1 MKINFLPCHAGRKQ
15 ACFAAKILIVM
26 TRIMLLLVIALT
38 HVFAEGFGQKISINA
53 KGVPVEHV
61 LKTIEKQT
69 HYLFLY
75 NESDLQ
81 ESEKVSLKIRNAS
94 IDQALKALFKDIPVS
109 YKIFNQNIV
118 LKKVAKSQPR
128 ETMLPLE
135 APEIRQKIQ
144 LNYKPIESPAP
155 SVERVIRGKVIEENG
170 NPFPGVSILVKNTQ
184 TGTTSDGDGA
194 FRLVIPDGIDTAGEL
209 VVIASFVG
217 YKSQEIG
224 FGNRQEIN
232 IVMTVDTKS
241 LNDVVVVGYGTQN
254 KSSITGSVA
263 SLSMKTVSN
272 QPLTSLDQALGG
284 QIAGV
289 NVAQTKGAPG
299 GGVSVR
305 VRGTGSIGAGNEPL
319 YVIDGFP
326 VSGDFNSTFNP
337 LSTINPNDIESI
349 EILKDASA
357 AAIYGSRGS
366 NGVVLVTTKRGKSGK
381 STIQFDTYYGLQ
393 QVANKIDMLD
403 AREYAL
409 FNTEAR
415 NNAWV
420 DRGGK
425 ATDPNSVRPA
435 NLQIPEMFLNPE
447 SLGKGTD
454 WQDEVFRTAP
464 IQNYQLSVSG
474 GNDKTQLFLS
484 GAYFKQDGIVMN
496 TGFDRYS
503 ARINVDHKATQN
515 IKVGMN
521 LSPSFASNKLLP
533 VEDQVFSGGILG
545 SALSLPP
552 TVPVYNPDGSFTTLL
567 GASPYNIGV
576 IDNPVAIAS
585 KIKDRKTVFRTLG
598 SVYAEIDILEGLK
611 LRTSFGLDYS
621 DARQSAYYPSDLG
634 SNGVPAPVQAR
645 ATASNGRDLN
655 WLNEN
660 ILSYKR
666 TFGGKHELDVLGGFT
681 SQKAKY
687 EATSLAAT
695 NFPTDLVPTLNA
707 GQVTSGGTGVSEWSL
722 LSYLGRVNYT
732 FASKYLLSAT
742 IRRDGSS
749 RFGSRNKW
757 GTFPSASVGWYL
769 SEENFLKGQQVVTDM
784 KLRASYGVAGNNTI
798 GNYNHIGLLSNRRYS
813 FGEGTGSVA
822 YGLYPTS
829 ISNEQ
834 LGWEMMHQFD
844 IGLDFSVLRNRL
856 MFTVDYYNKNTADL
870 LLNVPVPAST
880 GYESALQ
887 NIGKLNNRGWEFS
900 VNSKNFTG
908 AFKWSTNFNI
918 SFNKNKVVALGPSG
932 NAIISKSPSFSPNTH
947 ITRIGSPIG
956 SFWGYEAIGI
966 YQSEEEVKNSAVVQ
980 GSAGS
985 HPGDLK
991 FKDIDG
997 DGVITPSDVTI
1008 IGDNSPD
1015 FFYGITN
1022 NFSYGRLNLSILA
1035 DGVQGIQLL
1044 NGSRRNIGL
1053 VNGSYSRK
1061 DVLGRWQSAE
1071 NPGDGRT
1078 PRANTVATGG
1088 NVSYVS
1094 SLLVEDAS
1102 FFRIRNINLR
1112 YALPEKASKIVF
1124 VQQASISLSVQNAL
1138 TFTKYLG
1145 YNPEQSL
1152 NGSSSLTPG
1161 VDFNGYPLARTY
1173 TLGLNLTF

>member
-1 MKINFLPCHAGRKQ
+1 MKINFLPCHAGHRQ
-15 ACFAAKILIVM
+15 SYFAAKILIVM
-26 TRIMLLLVIALT
+26 TRIMLLLVITLT
-38 HVFAEGFGQKISINA
+38 HVTADGFSQKVSINA
-53 KGVPVEHV
+53 KDAPLENV

-69 HYLFLY
+69 NYFFLY
-75 NESDLQ
+75 DKLDLPEAQ
-81 ESEKVSLKIRNAS
+81 KVSVRVKNAN
-94 IDQALKALFKDIPVS
+94 IDQVLSALFRDMPVS

-118 LKKVAKSQPR
+118 LKKVVRNQAQEMVMPLK
-128 ETMLPLE
+128 LPE
-135 APEIRQKIQ
+135 SKPAIQ
-144 LNYKPIESPAP
+144 LNYRE
-155 SVERVIRGKVIEENG
+155 VETPPQNLDRLIRGKVTDENSA
-170 NPFPGVSILVKNTQ
+170 PFPGVSILVKHSQ
-184 TGTTSDGDGA
+184 IGTTSDSNGE
-194 FRLVIPDGIDTAGEL
+194 FRLNVPDGVLQGGEL

-217 YKSQEIG
+217 YKTQEIAV
-224 FGNRQEIN
+224 GNRQEIN
-232 IVMTVDTKS
+232 FGMSVDTKS

-263 SLSMKTVSN
+263 SLPMKAIEN
-272 QPLTSLDQALGG
+272 QPITSLDQALGG

-393 QVANKIDMLD
+393 QVANKIEMLN
-403 AREYAL
+403 AREYAE

-435 NLQIPEMFLNPE
+435 NLQIPEMFMNPE

-474 GNDKTQLFLS
+474 GNDKTQLFVS

-503 ARINVDHKATQN
+503 ARINLDHRVSQP
-515 IKVGMN
+515 IKIGMN

-545 SALSLPP
+545 SALSMPP

-567 GASPYNIGV
+567 GPSPYNIGV

-585 KIKDRKTVFRTLG
+585 KIKDNKTVFRTLG
-598 SVYAEIDILEGLK
+598 TVYAEIDILAGLK
-611 LRTSFGLDYS
+611 FRTSFGLDYS

-634 SNGVPAPVQAR
+634 FFGVPAPVQAR
-645 ATASNGRDLN
+645 ANASTGRDLN

-660 ILSYKR
+660 ILSYKK

-687 EATSLAAT
+687 EAMALAAT
-695 NFPTDLVPTLNA
+695 NFPTDLVMTLNA
-707 GQVTSGGTGVSEWSL
+707 GQVTSGGTGISEWSL

-732 FASKYLLSAT
+732 FANKYLLSAT
-742 IRRDGSS
+742 FRRDGSS
-749 RFGSRNKW
+749 RFGARNKW

-769 SEENFLKGQQVVTDM
+769 SEEAFMKGQNLITDM
-784 KLRASYGVAGNNTI
+784 KLRASYGLAGNNTI

-829 ISNEQ
+829 ITNEY
-834 LGWEMMHQFD
+834 LGWEMMQQFD
-844 IGLDFSVLRNRL
+844 IGLDFGVLRNRL
-856 MFTVDYYNKNTADL
+856 MFTVDYYNKNTTDL

-900 VNSKNFTG
+900 VSSKNFTG

-918 SFNKNKVVALGPSG
+918 SFNKNEVKALGPSG
-932 NAIISKSPSFSPNTH
+932 KPIISRSPSFSPNTH

-956 SFWGYEAIGI
+956 SFWGYEAIGV
-966 YQSEEEVKNSAVVQ
+966 YQSEEDVKTSPAVQ
-980 GSAGS
+980 GASGS
-985 HPGDLK
+985 RPGDLK
-991 FKDIDG
+991 FRDIDG
-997 DGVITPSDVTI
+997 DGVITPNDVTI
-1008 IGDNSPD
+1008 IGDNIPD

-1022 NFSYGRLNLSILA
+1022 NFSYARFNLSILA
-1035 DGVQGIQLL
+1035 DGVEGIQLL

-1053 VNGSYSRK
+1053 VHGSYSRK
-1061 DVLGRWQSAE
+1061 DVLGRWQSPE
-1071 NPGDGRT
+1071 KPGDGRT

-1112 YALPEKASKIVF
+1112 YSLPERASKALF